1 MGSTDENLHAHLPKR
16 QFETLEVSVKS
27 LKVAFI
33 LQLLKVVSILLF
45 TF

>member
-16 QFETLEVSVKS
+16 QLETLEVSVKS
-27 LKVAFI
+27 LKVALI

-45 TF
+45 IF